1 MLQQKRGSNRPHQ
14 TSIFIEVFI
23 FYCITQTSPIDMD
36 NFSFA
41 HTLFCHHG
49 RTSEILEG
57 GGPFFVDG
65 LNESSPDSTVHR
77 RRFSLN
83 DKNLFIWGLLRFDC
97 VSTICSRL
105 LICLHTGILFVVEN
119 LLS

>member
-57 GGPFFVDG
+57 VGAGGGGGVP
-65 LNESSPDSTVHR
+65 
-77 RRFSLN
+77 SLWMVWMSAPRIAQCIGE
-83 DKNLFIWGLLRFDC
+83 DF
-97 VSTICSRL
+97 
-105 LICLHTGILFVVEN
+105 
-119 LLS
+119 LSMIRIYSYGAF